1 MSSYSGRT
9 VGPYHLLEELGR
21 GGMGVVYK
29 GVDPRL
35 KRDVAVKVLPVGMVD
50 NEAAKQRFLQ
60 EARSAS
66 ALDHGN
72 ICTIYDI
79 GETPENELYLVMA
92 FYLGET
98 LEDRIRRQPFTSRDA
113 TVTISQIGA
122 GLQAAH
128 TVGIIHRD
136 IKPAN
141 IMLTQNGSAKILDFG
156 LAKLLG
162 VQGLTQTGTA
172 MGTVSY
178 MSPEQ
183 ARGEELD
190 QRTDIWS
197 LGVVLYEMVS
207 GELPFIGDSLA
218 AVIHALQTAPPRD
231 LSNLQSDIDP
241 RVQTTIYR
249 ALSREMTNR
258 FESVSDFVQSLSSES
273 SEETMLTQPLHSFR
287 PTNVAKAEASSSSEA
302 SAVVRTRLVALP
314 FRMLRPDEEIDFLAF
329 SLPDAITSS
338 LHGFGSLVV
347 RSSTVVASLLDSPPD
362 LGEVGRVADVDV
374 VLHGTLLRVKQRL
387 QVSAELVAVPEGS
400 VLWTERIQV
409 PIDDVFDV
417 QDVLAKRILT
427 GLEIPLT
434 AQEQARVG
442 ADVPTT
448 GVAYE
453 EFLRGNQLA
462 DQQADWSLAQASY
475 LRCLDQAPDYAPAW
489 ARLGRVYWLQGKYDR
504 SKTERCFERADEAF
518 TRALSLNRDLAIAH
532 HFLTKFEVDVG
543 RAEDAMIR
551 LLDVLSRGINDPQ
564 VFGGLVH
571 ACRYCGLLDESIA
584 SHRVAKSLDPAVS
597 TSVAQT
603 YFQRGDFDWVIAQS
617 GTTSPFIYPMALM
630 ALGRVG
636 DAKVFLKTIADKGV
650 AKHMMWAKHIALSV
664 AEGRPEDTL
673 ALAQEFIQDGINLP
687 EELFNFGRV
696 LSYQNQLDEAL
707 PLIQRAVSEGYVV
720 ATQLEHDEWLV
731 PLRDHDDYKELKRLA
746 EQRRSCARDAFDRAG
761 GPSLLSSPNTH

>member
-1 MSSYSGRT
+1 MSSYAGRT
-9 VGPYHLLEELGR
+9 VGPYKLLEELGR

-35 KRDVAVKVLPVGMVD
+35 ERDVAVKVLAVGMVND
-50 NEAAKQRFLQ
+50 DVAKQRFLQ

-79 GETPENELYLVMA
+79 GETPEKELYLVMA
-92 FYLGET
+92 FYRGET
-98 LEDRIRRQPFTSRDA
+98 LEQRIRREAFTSVDA
-113 TVTISQIGA
+113 IRTISQIGN

-141 IMLTQNGSAKILDFG
+141 IMLTRDGGAKILDFG

-183 ARGEELD
+183 ARGEQLD
-190 QRTDIWS
+190 HRTDLWS

-207 GELPFIGDSLA
+207 GQLPFIGDSLA

-231 LSNLQSDIDP
+231 LSLLRSDIDT

-249 ALSREMTNR
+249 ALSRERTNR
-258 FESVSDFVQSLSSES
+258 FESVADFVRALSMDSLD
-273 SEETMLTQPLHSFR
+273 ETMITGPAPALQPE
-287 PTNVAKAEASSSSEA
+287 NVTVTEVSKPPVQ
-302 SAVVRTRLVALP
+302 SAVVPTRLVALP
-314 FRMLRPDEEIDFLAF
+314 FRMLRPDEETDFLAF
-329 SLPDAITSS
+329 SLPDAVTSS
-338 LHGFGSLVV
+338 LHGLGSLVV
-347 RSSTVVASLLDSPPD
+347 RSSAVVASLPDSPPD

-374 VLHGTLLRVKQRL
+374 VLHGTLLRMKQRL

-417 QDVLAKRILT
+417 QDMLAKRILT

-504 SKTERCFERADEAF
+504 SKTQRNFKAF
-518 TRALSLNRDLAIAH
+518 SRALSLNRDLAIAH
-532 HFLTKFEVDVG
+532 QFLTKFEVDVG

-551 LLDVLSRGINDPQ
+551 LLEVLTRGINDPQ

-571 ACRYCGLLDESIA
+571 ACRYCGLLDESISA
-584 SHRVAKSLDPAVS
+584 HRVAKSLDPAVS

-603 YFQRGDFDWVIAQS
+603 YFQRGDFDWVIAQAGKS
-617 GTTSPFIYPMALM
+617 SPFIYPMALM
-630 ALGRVG
+630 ALGRVD
-636 DAKVFLKTIADKGV
+636 DAKVFLDTVADRGV

-664 AEGRPEDTL
+664 AENRAVDTL
-673 ALAQEFIQDGINLP
+673 ALVHEFIQNGINLP

-696 LSYQNQLDEAL
+696 LSYQKQLDEAL

-731 PLRDHDDYKELKRLA
+731 PLRDHDGYKELKRHA
-746 EQRRSCARDAFDRAG
+746 GQRQSQARDAFKQAG
-761 GPSLLSSPNTH
+761 GSSLLRPVTNH